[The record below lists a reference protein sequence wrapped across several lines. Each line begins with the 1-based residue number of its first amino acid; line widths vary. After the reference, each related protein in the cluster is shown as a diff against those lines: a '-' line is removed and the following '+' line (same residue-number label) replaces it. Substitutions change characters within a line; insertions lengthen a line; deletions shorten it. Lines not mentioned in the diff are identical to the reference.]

1 MNLFEGMII
10 WTFPDT
16 DIKAYKRVIE
26 ESGFRAIVG
35 HNYIQVGK
43 SYSKE
48 KMDSNE
54 FGKFLIKKRRAK
66 DITRQDLSLKIGVSQ
81 ATIFDWEIG
90 RRLPRDYN
98 LKKLKELLDIS
109 EGELKCLIKKQ

>member
-16 DIKAYKRVIE
+16 DIKAYKRTIE

-35 HNYIQVGK
+35 HDYIQVGK
-43 SYSKE
+43 PYTKA

-54 FGKFLIKKRRAK
+54 FGKLLKKKRRAK
-66 DITRQDLSLKIGVSQ
+66 DITRQDLSREIGVSQ